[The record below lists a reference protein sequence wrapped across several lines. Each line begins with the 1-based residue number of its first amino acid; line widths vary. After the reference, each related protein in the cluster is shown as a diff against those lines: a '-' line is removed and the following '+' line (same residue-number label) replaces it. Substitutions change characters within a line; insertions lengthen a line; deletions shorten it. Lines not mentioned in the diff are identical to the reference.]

1 MSTNDPLPEPVTTK
15 ELALANE
22 YLHPLVPYGAVKAM
36 REMTRR
42 IMLFDSGKTKMSVSQ
57 ASHFAQICLSARLNP
72 FDGEIWAWV
81 DDRGQLKIMPGR
93 RGLLRHAHE
102 QAAAQANHFWPR
114 YEQIT
119 DPDKRANLRIPDGA
133 LAFEARVFDY
143 RSTTTWTTALT
154 AATDATKAGLH
165 VDTSDLGSVPYVMG
179 LGVLTASEMQTL
191 DKQSS
196 NKMTHVERCQK
207 RAYMMALKQMFDLPL
222 AGYVGNQGETMD
234 DFVLD
239 AEWREVKPE
248 ASEPIDVDPRKV
260 DSEAAKSGTEALYG
274 GRQGRPA
281 ERSASQEDTAT
292 VLLKRFIQWGVVAVD
307 AHVNHAT
314 HLWRLSPFAM
324 EPIVDS
330 LLDAPNTERW
340 FKLYRTNRQRNM
352 ATAAAAAAAT
362 EIWSL
367 AEPPGRPQAGVA

>member
-1 MSTNDPLPEPVTTK
+1 MSDPLPEPVTTK
-15 ELALANE
+15 ELMIANE

-42 IMLFDSGKTKMSVSQ
+42 IMLFDSGKTKMSAPQ

-102 QAAAQANHFWPR
+102 QSAAQSNHFWPR
-114 YEQIT
+114 YEQLT
-119 DPDKRANLRIPDGA
+119 DPDKRANMRIPDGA
-133 LAFEARVFDY
+133 LAFQCKVFDY
-143 RSTTTWTTALT
+143 KSTTTWTTALT

-165 VDTSDLGSVPYVMG
+165 VDVADLGSVPYVEG

-191 DKQSS
+191 DKQST

-248 ASEPIDVDPRKV
+248 ASEPIDVEPRKV
-260 DSEAAKSGTEALYG
+260 DPEAAKAGADALYG
-274 GRQGRPA
+274 GRQETPA
-281 ERSASQEDTAT
+281 PPVERSAKTEAVEDDTAT
-292 VLLKRFIQWGVVAVD
+292 LLLKRFIQWGVVKTD

-314 HLWRLSPFAM
+314 HLWRLSPFHDQ
-324 EPIVDS
+324 PITLA
-330 LLDAPNTERW
+330 LLDEGNTERW
-340 FKLYRTNRQRNM
+340 FKLYRTNRERNM
-352 ATAAAAAAAT
+352 ATAQAAAAAT
-362 EIWSL
+362 EIWQL
-367 AEPPGRPQAGVA
+367 GQQEA

>member
-1 MSTNDPLPEPVTTK
+1 M
-15 ELALANE
+15 
-22 YLHPLVPYGAVKAM
+22 HPLVPYGAVKAM

-42 IMLFDSGKTKMSVSQ
+42 IMLFDSGKTKMTAPQ

-102 QAAAQANHFWPR
+102 QSAAQGNHFWPR

-133 LAFEARVFDY
+133 LAFEAKVFDH
-143 RSTTTWTTALT
+143 RSTTTWTTALN
-154 AATDATKAGLH
+154 AATDATKAGMH
-165 VDTSDLGSVPYVMG
+165 VDTSDLGSVPFVMG

-191 DKQSS
+191 DRQST

-248 ASEPIDVDPRKV
+248 ASDPIDVEPRRVDP
-260 DSEAAKSGTEALYG
+260 EAAKAGAEALYG
-274 GRQGRPA
+274 GRQEPPQEPPA
-281 ERSASQEDTAT
+281 ERSTPPEAAEEDTAT
-292 VLLKRFIQWGVVAVD
+292 LLLKRFIQWAVVKAD
-307 AHVNHAT
+307 GHVNHAT
-314 HLWRLSPFAM
+314 HLWRLSPFHDQ
-324 EPIVDS
+324 PITLA
-330 LLDAPNTERW
+330 LLDEGNTERW
-340 FKLYRTNRQRNM
+340 FKLYRANRERNM
-352 ATAAAAAAAT
+352 ATNAAAAAAT
-362 EIWSL
+362 EIWQL
-367 AEPPGRPQAGVA
+367 GQHEA